1 MPAYALLAVGADRPG
16 IIASVAERLVAHGVN
31 ITDSQMGILRGSF
44 SMALAL
50 TVPEEADPGALEAD
64 LRDAAERLR
73 LDALVLRPMNDAP
86 VRVDSTHAVTVY
98 GADHPGIVAAV
109 TGALARNSVNVC
121 DLRTR
126 LAGGLYVMHLEVAQ
140 PADAGDDERLRES
153 MAAVAGLQ
161 DVEITVTAI
170 DADLL

>member
-16 IIASVAERLVAHGVN
+16 IIAAVAERLVAHGVN

-44 SMALAL
+44 AMALAL
-50 TVPEEADPGALEAD
+50 SVPESSDAAALEAD
-64 LRDAAERLR
+64 LRDVGEQLR
-73 LDALVLRPMNDAP
+73 LEALVLRPVVDAP
-86 VRVDSTHAVTVY
+86 ARTDSTHAVTVY

-109 TGALARNSVNVC
+109 TGALARCGVNVC

-140 PADAGDDERLRES
+140 PDDVGD
-153 MAAVAGLQ
+153 
-161 DVEITVTAI
+161 
-170 DADLL
+170 

>member
-16 IIASVAERLVAHGVN
+16 IIAAVAERLVAHGVN

-50 TVPEEADPGALEAD
+50 SVPGDSDPDALEAD
-64 LRDAAERLR
+64 LRDVSERLQ
-73 LDALVLRPMNDAP
+73 LEALVLRPMVDAAA
-86 VRVDSTHAVTVY
+86 RVDSTHAVTVY

-109 TGALARNSVNVC
+109 TGALARHGVNVC

-126 LAGGLYVMHLEVAQ
+126 LSGGLYVMHLEVAQ
-140 PADAGDDERLRES
+140 PEDLDHDRLREA
-153 MAAVAGLQ
+153 MEAVAGLQ

-170 DADLL
+170 DAELL

>member
-16 IIASVAERLVAHGVN
+16 IIAAVAERLVAHGVN

-44 SMALAL
+44 AMALVL
-50 TVPEEADPGALEAD
+50 SVPEDADAGALEAD
-64 LRDAAERLR
+64 LREAGDRLR
-73 LDALVLRPMNDAP
+73 LEALVLRPVTDAP
-86 VRVDSTHAVTVY
+86 ARADSTHAVTVY

-109 TGALARNSVNVC
+109 TGALARHGINVC

-126 LAGGLYVMHLEVAQ
+126 LAGGLYVMHLEVAR
-140 PADAGDDERLRES
+140 PEGLDEERLREA